1 MNIST
6 DATVIDYS
14 GHPNYRTARKYEL
27 VKVNL
32 KAALVN
38 RTGFCGGTNIGE
50 KGAMNKKPS

>member
-6 DATVIDYS
+6 DATVRDYS

-38 RTGFCGGTNIGE
+38 RTGFCGGTNI
-50 KGAMNKKPS
+50 